1 MRDRIIRA
9 VAGTFVLTGLIL
21 GLLVNQYWFMLT
33 AFVGVNLF
41 QASLTQWCLLESLL
55 KKYAVKN

>member
-9 VAGTFVLTGLIL
+9 VAGIFVLTGLIL
-21 GLLVNQYWFMLT
+21 GLIVNQYWFILT

-41 QASLTQWCLLESLL
+41 QASMTKWCLLENML
-55 KKYAVKN
+55 KKYGVNN

>member
-9 VAGTFVLTGLIL
+9 VAGIFVLTGLIL
-21 GLLVNQYWFMLT
+21 GFMVNQYWYILT

-41 QASLTQWCLLESLL
+41 QASMTQWCLLESML
-55 KKYAVKN
+55 KKYGVKN